1 MSDPVPSELIAP
13 PHQSNEPEGK
23 VQKERA
29 SDAVARRLRS
39 DIISGRLPAGCRLLP
54 ERKLAQVL
62 GVSRVTVRSAIATLL
77 SEQLLDVR
85 RGSGITVLDFRDSS
99 NVDMFEWIITVATQ
113 DKKKL
118 YQVFKQGVQM
128 RRFVAVPTLFDA
140 ATKATDDF
148 RIILHRMI
156 EKQRT
161 LFNEPEAY
169 SLGDWEISRFIA
181 RQADNLMIEI
191 LHNSLKRTVL
201 NRVDLLAAFIGPPEE
216 HFEGYAMIVE
226 LCSQGPDI
234 TENLQVRQQAALLI
248 EQFEVKGL
256 ERTRRY
262 IQGLPDPSQE
272 SPTADLFQKGKQV

>member
-39 DIISGRLPAGCRLLP
+39 DIISDRLPAGCRLLP

-99 NVDMFEWIITVATQ
+99 NVDIFEWIITVASQ

-118 YQVFKQGVQM
+118 YKVFKEGVQM

-148 RIILHRMI
+148 RITLHRMI
-156 EKQRT
+156 EKQRG
-161 LFNEPEAY
+161 LFQDPEAY
-169 SLGDWEISRFIA
+169 ALGDWEISRFIA

-201 NRVDLLAAFIGPPEE
+201 NRVDLLAAFVGPPEE

-262 IQGLPDPSQE
+262 IQGLPDPNQE
-272 SPTADLFQKGKQV
+272 NHPADLFQKGKQV

>member
-1 MSDPVPSELIAP
+1 MSDSVTSDLIAP
-13 PHQSNEPEGK
+13 PHQSNEPDTKG
-23 VQKERA
+23 QKERA

-39 DIISGRLPAGCRLLP
+39 DIITGRLPAGCRLLP

-99 NVDMFEWIITVATQ
+99 NVDMFEWLINVASQ

-128 RRFVAVPTLFDA
+128 RRFVAIPTLFSA
-140 ATKATDDF
+140 ATRATDDF
-148 RIILHRMI
+148 RIELHRMI
-156 EKQRT
+156 EKQRA
-161 LFNEPEAY
+161 LFHDSEAY

-226 LCSQGPDI
+226 LCSQGPEI

-248 EQFEVKGL
+248 EQFEAKGL
-256 ERTRRY
+256 ERARRY
-262 IQGLPDPSQE
+262 IQSLPDTPAPSHP
-272 SPTADLFQKGKQV
+272 SDLFQKGK

>member
-23 VQKERA
+23 AQKERA

-201 NRVDLLAAFIGPPEE
+201 TRVDLLAAFIGPPEE

-272 SPTADLFQKGKQV
+272 STTADLFQKGKQG